1 LGYVLGDN
9 GMGWIQL
16 PDGRLP
22 CRRCSEAADC
32 PATVHQMSSWSW
44 YPHPNGRGPV
54 ATLHALP
61 GSARGTLRRNG
72 RQLMLPAPYESRLA
86 PEMQHMNVAED
97 IAGDHARRC
106 VSA

>member
-16 PDGRLP
+16 PDGRLL

-32 PATVHQMSSWSW
+32 PTTGHQMSSWSW

-54 ATLHALP
+54 ATLHALR

-86 PEMQHMNVAED
+86 PEMQHMNVAGD
-97 IAGDHARRC
+97 IVGDHARRC